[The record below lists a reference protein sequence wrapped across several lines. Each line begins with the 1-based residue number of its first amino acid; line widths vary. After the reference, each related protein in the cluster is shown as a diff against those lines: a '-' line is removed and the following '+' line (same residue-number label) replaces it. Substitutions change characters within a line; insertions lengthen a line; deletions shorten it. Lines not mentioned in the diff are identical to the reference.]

1 MAMEVNPTSK
11 QTIIDN
17 ETQREKVEEQLWS
30 WGAGTDGQLGTLR
43 LQDEHLP
50 QLLNVPSL
58 SSASSVSMLA
68 CGGAHVVGLT
78 SGGKVLTWGRG
89 NSGQLGHGDMDCLLS
104 PKIVMSLESYCI
116 TQVSAGWSHSGFVS
130 DEGCVFTCGDGSFGQ
145 LGHGDYRSHCS
156 PAKVSFF
163 VNKHV
168 EQIACGMR
176 HSLVLLKD
184 GSGNLLY
191 GFGSGKR
198 GQLGISI
205 DRIKSVNA
213 PEIIRGFDDVQ
224 IITITANADHSA
236 ALSAD
241 GELYTWGRGF
251 GATSDFLSPQQ
262 SPSSL
267 KFSKVALGWN
277 HALVLSDNGEVFM
290 LGGSHHGMLSNPE
303 ITTLSKH
310 LSDGAV
316 LERVPG
322 LDGIKVVDIAAGA
335 EHSAIVTE
343 EGVIKIW
350 GWGEHGQLGL
360 GSSRDESSPK
370 TVSLGVEV
378 ERKNGTVRVYCGSGY
393 TYAIS
398 TFCS

>member
-130 DEGCVFTCGDGSFGQ
+130 D
-145 LGHGDYRSHCS
+145 
-156 PAKVSFF
+156 
-163 VNKHV
+163 
-168 EQIACGMR
+168 
-176 HSLVLLKD
+176 

-224 IITITANADHSA
+224 IITITANADHNA

-290 LGGSHHGMLSNPE
+290 LGGCHHGMLSNPE

>member
-1 MAMEVNPTSK
+1 
-11 QTIIDN
+11 
-17 ETQREKVEEQLWS
+17 
-30 WGAGTDGQLGTLR
+30 
-43 LQDEHLP
+43 
-50 QLLNVPSL
+50 
-58 SSASSVSMLA
+58 
-68 CGGAHVVGLT
+68 
-78 SGGKVLTWGRG
+78 
-89 NSGQLGHGDMDCLLS
+89 
-104 PKIVMSLESYCI
+104 
-116 TQVSAGWSHSGFVS
+116 
-130 DEGCVFTCGDGSFGQ
+130 GSFGQ

-156 PAKVSFF
+156 PVKVSFF

-236 ALSAD
+236 ALSGEYSKLAEYLEDKTFWIISITLLAD
-241 GELYTWGRGF
+241 GKLYTWGRGF

-262 SPSSL
+262 SPSSS

-335 EHSAIVTE
+335 EHSAI
-343 EGVIKIW
+343 EGAIKIW

-360 GSSRDESSPK
+360 GSTRDETSPQ
-370 TVSLGVEV
+370 TVSLGDEV
-378 ERKNGTVRVYCGSGY
+378 ERKDGTVRVYCGSGY
-393 TYAIS
+393 
-398 TFCS
+398 